1 MLEQRY
7 AQPDGTKTLLLFPQT
22 RTKPFHR
29 SQEYKRIA
37 KAFRQ
42 QSRAKNEGHTCFY
55 AAPFGVIPLELDEVY
70 PLSQHD
76 TVIPLDK
83 ETVAYVADQ
92 IVEYINRTSYKK
104 AILIDD
110 EDTWG
115 KTIEKMCKRACVR
128 RRISFQALSLKKA
141 LSGMSLSVK

>member
-42 QSRAKNEGHTCFY
+42 QSRAKKEDHTCFY
-55 AAPFGVIPLELDEVY
+55 AAPFGVIPFELDEVY

-76 TVIPLDK
+76 TVLPLDK

-104 AILIDD
+104 VILIND

-115 KTIEKMCKRACVR
+115 KTVEKMCKRACAR
-128 RRISFQALSLKKA
+128 RRISFEAFSLKKA
-141 LSGMSLSVK
+141 LSGTSLSVK